1 MISFEAAS
9 VVTLRGSRGTRFP
22 LEARW
27 NGDTFQVAGQLDI
40 QRSDFE
46 LEFPQQVGLRVSDDA
61 KIEVE
66 LTFVHKGETAEAPT
80 TTGESD
86 DEEPRARRS
95 RRRRARRLLVSMR
108 ERTATP
114 SPSTR

>member
-1 MISFEAAS
+1 M
-9 VVTLRGSRGTRFP
+9 
-22 LEARW
+22 
-27 NGDTFQVAGQLDI
+27 AGQLDI

-86 DEEPRARRS
+86 DEEPRVRREP
-95 RRRRARRLLVSMR
+95 RRRASRLLVSMR
-108 ERTATP
+108 EEDGDTIAVYSVNVDGSI
-114 SPSTR
+114 SPGWSSRSGVGVTQAPT